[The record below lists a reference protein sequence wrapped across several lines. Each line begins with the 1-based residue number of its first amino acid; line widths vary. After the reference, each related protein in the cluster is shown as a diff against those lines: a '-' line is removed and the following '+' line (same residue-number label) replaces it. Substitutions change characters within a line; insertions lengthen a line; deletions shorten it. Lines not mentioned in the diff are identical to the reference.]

1 MDNSVNIASSITS
14 APPRIST
21 ARHLV
26 STFLGRKIVIVG
38 LVIIFINL
46 IAAIFAP
53 WLAPYDPNKPVLDQD
68 LQNPSWEHPLGTD
81 TLGRDSLSRLIYGAR
96 TSMIIGISAV
106 AIAALLG
113 ITLGLVAGYSGG
125 IIYIVI
131 MRLVDALMAFPMI
144 MLMLIIAAMLGQG
157 LLNIC
162 ISLGIGMMA
171 AYARMVCGQ
180 VVSIK
185 ENDYIL
191 AEKVGGVGN
200 LRIMFRHILP
210 NCLAPLIVMMTMMLG
225 EAILAEAG
233 LSYLGIGI
241 NPPDAAWGAM
251 VNAGYPYLLS
261 FPLLSFVPGLAIML
275 LVFAFNMVGDGLRD
289 ALDPK
294 LRGTL

>member
-1 MDNSVNIASSITS
+1 M
-14 APPRIST
+14 
-21 ARHLV
+21 
-26 STFLGRKIVIVG
+26 IVG